1 MKKVLGALL
10 LALIVLT
17 SMCISNN
24 NSSTSSTSSTTSS
37 SSTTTETFTLDK
49 AKFHFYMY
57 GAATCPHCRKMK
69 EEIPKFFGKDALTYY
84 ELQGNEHNMNMF
96 EQLYQILGVTG
107 VPVIGIFYD
116 GKLYAIVNGEFPLEY
131 ADDLVEEAKKANGVL
146 FITDKTYLIP
156 ENKTEIINK
165 LEYIFTNGE
174 PSEV

>member
-1 MKKVLGALL
+1 MKKTLGVLL
-10 LALIVLT
+10 LALMVLT
-17 SMCISNN
+17 SMCISN
-24 NSSTSSTSSTTSS
+24 SSSTTSSS
-37 SSTTTETFTLDK
+37 SSTTTETPTLDK
-49 AKFHFYMY
+49 TKFHFYMY

-84 ELQGNEHNMNMF
+84 ELQGNEHNGKMF

-116 GKLYAIVNGEFPLEY
+116 GKLHAIVNGEFPLEY
-131 ADDLVEEAKKANGVL
+131 ADDLVEEAKKAKGVL
-146 FITDKTYLIP
+146 FIADKAYLIP

-174 PSEV
+174 SSEV

>member
-1 MKKVLGALL
+1 MKKTLGVLL
-10 LALIVLT
+10 LALMVLT
-17 SMCISNN
+17 SMCISN
-24 NSSTSSTSSTTSS
+24 SSSTTSLS
-37 SSTTTETFTLDK
+37 SSTTTETPTLDK
-49 AKFHFYMY
+49 TKFHFYMY

-84 ELQGNEHNMNMF
+84 ELQGNEHNGKMF

-116 GKLYAIVNGEFPLEY
+116 GKLHAIVNGEFPLEY
-131 ADDLVEEAKKANGVL
+131 ADDLVEEAKKAKGVL
-146 FITDKTYLIP
+146 FIADKAYLIP

-174 PSEV
+174 SSEV

>member
-1 MKKVLGALL
+1 MKKALGVLL
-10 LALIVLT
+10 LVLIVLT
-17 SMCISNN
+17 SMCISN
-24 NSSTSSTSSTTSS
+24 SPSTTSPS
-37 SSTTTETFTLDK
+37 SSTATETFTLDK
-49 AKFHFYMY
+49 TKFHFYMY
-57 GAATCPHCRKMK
+57 GAATCPHCKKMK

-84 ELQGNEHNMNMF
+84 ELQGNEHNGKMF

-131 ADDLVEEAKKANGVL
+131 VDDLVEEAKKAEGVL
-146 FITDKTYLIP
+146 FIADKPYLIP
-156 ENKTEIINK
+156 ENKTEIVNK

>member
-1 MKKVLGALL
+1 MKKALGVLL
-10 LALIVLT
+10 LALMVLT
-17 SMCISNN
+17 SMCISN
-24 NSSTSSTSSTTSS
+24 SSSTTSS
-37 SSTTTETFTLDK
+37 SSNTTTETPTLDK
-49 AKFHFYMY
+49 TKFHFYMY

-84 ELQGNEHNMNMF
+84 ELQGNEHNGKMF

-116 GKLYAIVNGEFPLEY
+116 GKLHVIVNGEFPVEY
-131 ADDLVEEAKKANGVL
+131 ADDLVEEAKKAKGVL
-146 FITDKTYLIP
+146 FIADKAYLIP